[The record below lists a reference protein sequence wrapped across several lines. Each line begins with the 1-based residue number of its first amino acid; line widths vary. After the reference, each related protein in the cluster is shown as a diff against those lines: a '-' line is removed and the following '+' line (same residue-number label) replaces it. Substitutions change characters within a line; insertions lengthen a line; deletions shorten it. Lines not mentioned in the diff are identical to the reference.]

1 MLASACVPL
10 SLQAPF
16 SAPTI
21 EPRDDRPIHGRP
33 HLLTTP
39 PISSTLQLLCDQL
52 EFANVIVLNKL
63 DLVNQM
69 ELLTVEALVRK
80 LNPSADLLRTT
91 RGELSPDLLLN
102 HARFKLEQAEEHPQ
116 WLVEAREHEHTPE
129 TVEYGISSFIF
140 RAKRPFHPE
149 RLHAALGRRP
159 RPGALSR
166 LLRLKG
172 IAWLATRRHEQ
183 TVAALAGTQFSLSPG
198 EPWDGA
204 PWDGAGGES
213 HTAGQAPGGADSSR
227 DASGGLQTLLGTTLL
242 GTTLSGTTP
251 SGTTRSGTKRSGT
264 KRSGTTLLD
273 GHGSEHVA
281 LSGALRRAPL
291 VALYFSAHWCGP
303 CRKFTPKLVA
313 FVETL
318 AKQGTHLPVILCS
331 SDSDEVK
338 TASTLASPHDPP
350 PRRFPP
356 SIRRPPP
363 SPRPSP
369 GPSIDPSL
377 VYPL

>member
-10 SLQAPF
+10 SLR
-16 SAPTI
+16 SACERHSVPPRI
-21 EPRDDRPIHGRP
+21 EPRDDRPIRGRP
-33 HLLTTP
+33 PSPHHA

-63 DLVNQM
+63 DLVNRM

-183 TVAALAGTQFSLSPG
+183 TVAALAGTQFSLCPG
-198 EPWDGA
+198 E

-213 HTAGQAPGGADSSR
+213 HTAGQAPSGADSSR

-242 GTTLSGTTP
+242 GTTLLGTTPSGTTP
-251 SGTTRSGTKRSGT
+251 SGTKRSA
-264 KRSGTTLLD
+264 TTLLD

-281 LSGALRRAPL
+281 LSNALGRAPL

-338 TASTLASPHDPP
+338 LGP
-350 PRRFPP
+350 PRP
-356 SIRRPPP
+356 
-363 SPRPSP
+363 
-369 GPSIDPSL
+369 
-377 VYPL
+377 